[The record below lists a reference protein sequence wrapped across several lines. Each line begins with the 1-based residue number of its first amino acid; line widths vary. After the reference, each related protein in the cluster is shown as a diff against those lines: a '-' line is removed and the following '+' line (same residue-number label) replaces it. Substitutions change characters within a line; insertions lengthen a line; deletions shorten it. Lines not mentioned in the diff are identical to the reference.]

1 MYLVRVSSGA
11 AVTKEAVPDCSEH
24 TLRKLLSAEVTERLR
39 AFESPEAFAREG
51 ITLCYY
57 IDGRGGERQLDS
69 NFCGTCLYHTGC
81 PIYGDLL
88 FAAVQD
94 QIPRG
99 MTAAECDVLIA
110 WLCEQFASLS
120 VF

>member
-1 MYLVRVSSGA
+1 MYLVRVSSDA
-11 AVTKEAVPDCSEH
+11 TVAKEAAYDCSEQ
-24 TLRKLLSAEVTERLR
+24 TLCALLSAEVTERLR
-39 AFESPEAFAREG
+39 ALESPEAFAKQG